1 MSTSSPCA
9 VSCTS
14 RPGVR
19 RSSAVAVLV
28 AAFSLLLTLVVVA
41 PGATAGVPAKAIR
54 VQGIQVPINPEQGS
68 YEMRTAGE
76 RPGLVG
82 WWQFTSYHQG
92 PSGPNLTTAT
102 GTELFGGCLDRN
114 GDGCNNDPSGR
125 LAFSFVSWTRFDP
138 ATGETIE
145 GRCVHPITGGT
156 GAFTGARGLLTMHD
170 FRDDAGQ
177 LRTTY
182 QGTITLRGSGG
193 ADEARAQSAAAAAA
207 DRAVEALGAVD
218 SDPGARGAAPLF
230 PHSC

>member
-1 MSTSSPCA
+1 MSTSSPSA
-9 VSCTS
+9 VSCMS
-14 RPGVR
+14 RPDVR

-28 AAFSLLLTLVVVA
+28 AAFSLLLTLVVA
-41 PGATAGVPAKAIR
+41 PGATAGTPAKTIR

-145 GRCVHPITGGT
+145 GGCVHPITGGT
-156 GAFTGARGLLTMHD
+156 DAFAGARGLLTMHD
-170 FRDDAGQ
+170 FRDEGGQ
-177 LRTTY
+177 LHTKY

-193 ADEARAQSAAAAAA
+193 ANGAIVPSADVSAENRAA
-207 DRAVEALGAVD
+207 DVLSAIN
-218 SDPGARGAAPLF
+218 SDPVARGAAPLF
-230 PHSC
+230 PSGC

>member
-41 PGATAGVPAKAIR
+41 PGATAGVPAKTIR

-82 WWQFTSYHQG
+82 WWKFTSYHQG
-92 PSGPNLTTAT
+92 PSGPK
-102 GTELFGGCLDRN
+102 
-114 GDGCNNDPSGR
+114 
-125 LAFSFVSWTRFDP
+125 VS
-138 ATGETIE
+138 
-145 GRCVHPITGGT
+145 
-156 GAFTGARGLLTMHD
+156 
-170 FRDDAGQ
+170 
-177 LRTTY
+177 
-182 QGTITLRGSGG
+182 
-193 ADEARAQSAAAAAA
+193 
-207 DRAVEALGAVD
+207 
-218 SDPGARGAAPLF
+218 APL
-230 PHSC
+230 PLLHWPPRSIWNARSETSLQMQ